1 MPNKRQKGMVLI
13 SVATV
18 VFLIVTNIFFV
29 SFNTQDINENT
40 ISENIFKTKKQS
52 VASYCGDLYC
62 DYANG
67 ENPLN
72 CPEDCYL

>member
-13 SVATV
+13 SIATIAL
-18 VFLIVTNIFFV
+18 FLFTNIFFISTNVKDIKKSNNYPGLV
-29 SFNTQDINENT
+29 SNQNVDLAP
-40 ISENIFKTKKQS
+40 
-52 VASYCGDLYC
+52 VCGDLFC

-72 CPEDCYL
+72 CPEDCYM